1 MSTDTRLNDNLR
13 HNLGPAINEALRDP
27 TVVEIALNADGVLWI
42 ERVGEPMAR
51 LGEMSPGQA
60 KIVISLVASWLGTT
74 ATTDQPV
81 VEGELPID
89 GSRFEGVMPPVV
101 TAPVFTVRRRASQI
115 FTLAEYEDTGIMP
128 AQVHATVLD
137 AVARR
142 KNILVVGSTGSGK
155 TTLVN
160 AIIAAMADLCPAD
173 RLVIMEDTSE
183 LQSASPNTVF
193 LRTSPNV
200 SMRDLLRATMR
211 LRPDRILVGEVRGG
225 EALDLLKAWNT
236 GHDGGVA
243 TVHAGSARGGLTRLE
258 ELIGEVSQM
267 PMPRLIAG
275 AVDLILFI
283 RRSRHGREVAQAT
296 WLKDYDFPTQ
306 TYGLEAIY
314 DADR

>member
-1 MSTDTRLNDNLR
+1 MGTDTRLNDNLR
-13 HNLGPAINEALRDP
+13 HNLGPAINAALQDP
-27 TVVEIALNADGVLWI
+27 AVVEIALNPDGVLWI

-60 KIVISLVASWLGTT
+60 KIVIALVASSLGTT
-74 ATTDQPV
+74 ATTEQPV

-89 GSRFEGVMPPVV
+89 GSRFEGVIPPVV
-101 TAPVFTVRRRASQI
+101 AAPVFTIRRRASQI
-115 FTLAEYEDTGIMP
+115 FTLDEYEASGIMP
-128 AQVHATVLD
+128 AQVRATVLD

-283 RRSRHGREVAQAT
+283 RRARQGREVAQAA

-306 TYGLEAIY
+306 TYALEAIY
-314 DADR
+314 DADA